1 MVESAMIGIVNLNKP
16 HGASSR
22 AAVDAIKR
30 LVRPIKVGH
39 AGTLDPL
46 ATGVLVVAVG
56 RATRLIDRLQEMPK
70 RYVGTFILGVTSPT
84 EDTESELE
92 PLANNTIPTRE
103 QIEAVLPQFTGEV
116 WQIPPKFSAIKV
128 DGRRAYKLAR
138 KGHEFELDARPI
150 RVDSVAIVD
159 YQAPR
164 VTLDILC
171 GAGTYV
177 RTLGRDI
184 AKAAGSDCVMESL
197 VRTAIGP
204 FDLSTAVDPKSLTLE
219 SLPTVLQDPLVAVPD
234 VPQVRVTAKDVV
246 SLEYGQFPT
255 PTPDWPDAS
264 ELVAVGPT
272 GQAAAILSR
281 RSDGQWQPTINF
293 VGKS

>member
-1 MVESAMIGIVNLNKP
+1 MIESAMIGIVHLNKP

-22 AAVDAIKR
+22 AAVDAVKR

-56 RATRLIDRLQEMPK
+56 RATRLIDRIQEMPK

-84 EDTESELE
+84 EDTESEPE
-92 PLANNTIPTRE
+92 PLADGIIPTRE
-103 QIEAVLPQFTGEV
+103 QIEAVLPKFTGEV
-116 WQIPPKFSAIKV
+116 WQTPPKYSAIKV

-150 RVDSVAIVD
+150 RVDCVSIVA
-159 YQAPR
+159 YEAPR

-184 AKAAGSDCVMESL
+184 AKAVGSDCVMESL

-204 FDLSTAVDPKSLTLE
+204 FHLSTALDPKTLTLE
-219 SLPTVLQDPLVAVPD
+219 SLSRVLQDPLVAVPG
-234 VPQVRVTAKDVV
+234 VPQVRVTAEDITL
-246 SLEYGQFPT
+246 LEYGQFPKAQS
-255 PTPDWPDAS
+255 DWPNVE

-272 GQAAAILSR
+272 GHAAAILYR
-281 RSDGQWQPTINF
+281 RSDGHWQPTINF